1 MIDVAI
7 VRGWN
12 GFSVS
17 LGEVLTL
24 VAVTLLLGGAIHIC
38 AIFLVPALAQSDGW
52 SRLATFAGSDRFQEI
67 PVSSAAS
74 DGVAGLDPLFVNSAC
89 RISLDEAP
97 AGITVEARDR
107 FWSLALYDPRGT
119 IVFSLNDRTAVEGRL
134 DMIIVNADQNAR
146 LREAPS
152 SEIEQSI
159 VVESQPGDLIA
170 LLRLFAPTRSA
181 RQDARAILAEAEC
194 LPAPSI
200 LGEQ

>member
-1 MIDVAI
+1 MIDAAI

-24 VAVTLLLGGAIHIC
+24 VAGTALLGGAIHIC

-67 PVSSAAS
+67 PISSGGS

-89 RISLDEAP
+89 RISLDDAP

-134 DMIIVNADQNAR
+134 DMVIVDPDQNAQ
-146 LREAPS
+146 LRKVPTPEV
-152 SEIEQSI
+152 EQSI
-159 VVESQPGDLIA
+159 VVEGQPGELIA
-170 LLRLFAPTRSA
+170 LLRLFAPTPSTRQEA
-181 RQDARAILAEAEC
+181 RDILAEAEC